1 MTALVT
7 LMLLAAAASL
17 LLGAGRRRLAA
28 LPLLGELVM
37 LLAMLDTHLP
47 ALGLAPPL
55 LWSAL
60 LALCALG
67 TALVE
72 RMRRHVA
79 GARHADSLPADRPH
93 ADRLHTVGMLI
104 AAGFIA
110 AGTASSIATAPGA
123 HAHGGLGL
131 QVPLLMALAVY
142 AVAAT
147 AGLRGRATP
156 RRERLRRAASA
167 VALLAM
173 GGMALA

>member
-1 MTALVT
+1 MIALVT
-7 LMLLAAAASL
+7 LMLLAATASLL
-17 LLGAGRRRLAA
+17 LLGAGRRRLAT

-72 RMRRHVA
+72 RMRRRVA
-79 GARHADSLPADRPH
+79 GARH

-110 AGTASSIATAPGA
+110 AGAASSIATGPGA

-131 QVPLLMALAVY
+131 QAPLLAALAVY

-147 AGLRGRATP
+147 AGIRGRATP